1 VSVTDLETV
10 LLEDVGG
17 QLDPWRPEF
26 AGRPEA
32 ERERLLL
39 LALER
44 KQIVAV
50 AYREEAVAGRVA
62 ALDVGDAARAREA
75 DLSGAGFEVTQA
87 RAHRPYRALPGP
99 HGHAC

>member
-1 VSVTDLETV
+1 MTDPETV
-10 LLEDVGG
+10 LTARPVA
-17 QLDPWRPEF
+17 RPEF

-39 LALER
+39 LTLER

-87 RAHRPYRALPGP
+87 QAHGPYRALPGP
-99 HGHAC
+99 HGHTC

>member
-1 VSVTDLETV
+1 VA
-10 LLEDVGG
+10 
-17 QLDPWRPEF
+17 RPEF

-39 LALER
+39 LTLER

-62 ALDVGDAARAREA
+62 SLDVGDAARAREA

-87 RAHRPYRALPGP
+87 SLIAPTEPFLALTAAPARRNSGK
-99 HGHAC
+99 